1 MFGKQLMK
9 NLFFDEVMDKQED
22 IRRMSVMKSAKLT
35 NQTDILNLMF

>member
-22 IRRMSVMKSAKLT
+22 IRRMSVMK
-35 NQTDILNLMF
+35 